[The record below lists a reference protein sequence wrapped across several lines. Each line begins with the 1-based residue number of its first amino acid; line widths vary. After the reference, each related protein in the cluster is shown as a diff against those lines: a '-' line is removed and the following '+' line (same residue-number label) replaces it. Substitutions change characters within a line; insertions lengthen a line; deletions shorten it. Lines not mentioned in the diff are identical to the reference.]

1 MKKFV
6 AVLSAAA
13 MLATL
18 AACGSTAATTS
29 TATSS
34 ADTAASTSS
43 EAAAADDTAKSYK
56 IAVVQQLDHASLD
69 EIRTAVEAELDAKA
83 AEKGIT
89 IEYKDF
95 NGQND
100 ATTLNQ
106 IGTQVVSDGYDAVV
120 PIATLAAQCM
130 ANACAEDQIPV
141 VYAAIS
147 DPAAADL
154 TGLDY
159 VTGTSDALNTQ
170 FILDMM
176 LAINPDVKTVGLL
189 YSNSEANSTTPI
201 AEAKAYLDEKG
212 IAYVEG
218 TGNTNDEIMSA
229 AANMVGKADAVFT
242 PTDNVVMAAAAAV
255 SETLTEAGIP
265 FYTGADSFVT
275 AGAFATCGVNY
286 TELGTYTADMVL
298 DILESGN
305 VPEYHVMDGGIIT
318 VNTETAAALG
328 IVFTPTDN
336 VVMAA
341 AAAVSETLTEAGI
354 PFYTGADS
362 FVTAGAFATCGVNY
376 TELGTYT
383 ADMVLDIL
391 ESGNVPEYHVMD
403 GGIITVNT
411 ETAAALGIDYAAFS
425 DMASQVVEVTTQQ

>member
-18 AACGSTAATTS
+18 AACGSTATASTTTADAS
-29 TATSS
+29 TSEASS
-34 ADTAASTSS
+34 AGEAASTEEASS
-43 EAAAADDTAKSYK
+43 KAYK

-89 IEYKDF
+89 IEYRDF

-130 ANACAEDQIPV
+130 ANACADDKIPV

-154 TGLDY
+154 TDLDY

-176 LAINPDVKTVGLL
+176 LAINPDIKTVGLL

-298 DILESGN
+298 DILE
-305 VPEYHVMDGGIIT
+305 T
-318 VNTETAAALG
+318 
-328 IVFTPTDN
+328 
-336 VVMAA
+336 
-341 AAAVSETLTEAGI
+341 
-354 PFYTGADS
+354 
-362 FVTAGAFATCGVNY
+362 
-376 TELGTYT
+376 
-383 ADMVLDIL
+383 
-391 ESGNVPEYHVMD
+391 GNVPEYHVMD

-411 ETAAALGIDYAAFS
+411 ETAAALGIDYAAFN
-425 DMASQVVEVTTQQ
+425 DMAGQVVEVTTQQ

>member
-29 TATSS
+29 TAASS
-34 ADTAASTSS
+34 ADTAASSADTAAASSS

-305 VPEYHVMDGGIIT
+305 VPEYHVMDGGI
-318 VNTETAAALG
+318 V
-328 IVFTPTDN
+328 
-336 VVMAA
+336 
-341 AAAVSETLTEAGI
+341 
-354 PFYTGADS
+354 
-362 FVTAGAFATCGVNY
+362 
-376 TELGTYT
+376 
-383 ADMVLDIL
+383 
-391 ESGNVPEYHVMD
+391 
-403 GGIITVNT
+403 TVNT

>member
-6 AVLSAAA
+6 AVLTAAA
-13 MLATL
+13 MLTSL
-18 AACGSTAATTS
+18 SACGASASTASSAAESTAA
-29 TATSS
+29 SS
-34 ADTAASTSS
+34 
-43 EAAAADDTAKSYK
+43 AAADSAADATTYK

-69 EIRTAVEAELDAKA
+69 EIRTAIEAELDAKA

-106 IGTQVVSDGYDAVV
+106 IGTQVVSDGYDAVI

-130 ANACAEDQIPV
+130 ATACESTKTPV

-154 TGLDY
+154 TDIDY

-170 FILDMM
+170 SVMDMIF
-176 LAINPDVKTVGLL
+176 AVQPEAKTIGLL

-201 AEAKAYLDEKG
+201 AEAKAYLDAKG
-212 IAYVEG
+212 IAYVEK
-218 TGNTNDEIMSA
+218 TGNTNDEIMT
-229 AANMVGKADAVFT
+229 AANALVGQVDAVFT

-255 SETLTEAGIP
+255 SETLTNAGIP

-286 TELGTYTADMVL
+286 TELGTYTADMAL
-298 DILESGN
+298 DILETGT

-318 VNTETAAALG
+318 VNTETAAALNLDYSAFHDLAG
-328 IVFTPTDN
+328 T
-336 VVMAA
+336 VVE
-341 AAAVSETLTEAGI
+341 V
-354 PFYTGADS
+354 
-362 FVTAGAFATCGVNY
+362 
-376 TELGTYT
+376 
-383 ADMVLDIL
+383 
-391 ESGNVPEYHVMD
+391 
-403 GGIITVNT
+403 
-411 ETAAALGIDYAAFS
+411 ETAA
-425 DMASQVVEVTTQQ
+425 E

>member
-29 TATSS
+29 TAASS
-34 ADTAASTSS
+34 ADTAAASSS

-318 VNTETAAALG
+318 
-328 IVFTPTDN
+328 
-336 VVMAA
+336 
-341 AAAVSETLTEAGI
+341 
-354 PFYTGADS
+354 
-362 FVTAGAFATCGVNY
+362 
-376 TELGTYT
+376 
-383 ADMVLDIL
+383 
-391 ESGNVPEYHVMD
+391 
-403 GGIITVNT
+403 

>member
-34 ADTAASTSS
+34 ADTAAASSS

-69 EIRTAVEAELDAKA
+69 EIRTAIEAELDAKA

-106 IGTQVVSDGYDAVV
+106 IGTQVVSDGYDAVI

-130 ANACAEDQIPV
+130 ATACESTKTPV
-141 VYAAIS
+141 IYAAIS

-154 TGLDY
+154 TDIDY

-170 FILDMM
+170 SIMDMIF
-176 LAINPDVKTVGLL
+176 AVQPEAKTIGLL

-201 AEAKAYLDEKG
+201 AEAKAYLDAKG
-212 IAYVEG
+212 IAYVEK
-218 TGNTNDEIMSA
+218 TGNTNDEIMT
-229 AANMVGKADAVFT
+229 AANALVGQVDAVFT

-255 SETLTEAGIP
+255 SETLTNAGIP

-286 TELGTYTADMVL
+286 TELGTYTADMAL
-298 DILESGN
+298 DILETGT

-318 VNTETAAALG
+318 VNTETAAALDLDYSA
-328 IVFTPTDN
+328 FND
-336 VVMAA
+336 
-341 AAAVSETLTEAGI
+341 LAG
-354 PFYTGADS
+354 T
-362 FVTAGAFATCGVNY
+362 
-376 TELGTYT
+376 
-383 ADMVLDIL
+383 
-391 ESGNVPEYHVMD
+391 
-403 GGIITVNT
+403 
-411 ETAAALGIDYAAFS
+411 
-425 DMASQVVEVTTQQ
+425 VVEVETTAE

>member
-18 AACGSTAATTS
+18 AACGSTATASTTTADSS
-29 TATSS
+29 TSEASS
-34 ADTAASTSS
+34 ASEAASTEEASS
-43 EAAAADDTAKSYK
+43 KAYK

-89 IEYKDF
+89 IEYRDF

-130 ANACAEDQIPV
+130 ANACADDKIPV

-154 TGLDY
+154 TDLDY

-176 LAINPDVKTVGLL
+176 LAINPDIKTVGLL

-298 DILESGN
+298 DILE
-305 VPEYHVMDGGIIT
+305 T
-318 VNTETAAALG
+318 
-328 IVFTPTDN
+328 
-336 VVMAA
+336 
-341 AAAVSETLTEAGI
+341 
-354 PFYTGADS
+354 
-362 FVTAGAFATCGVNY
+362 
-376 TELGTYT
+376 
-383 ADMVLDIL
+383 
-391 ESGNVPEYHVMD
+391 GNVPEYHVMD

-411 ETAAALGIDYAAFS
+411 ETAAALGIDYAAFN
-425 DMASQVVEVTTQQ
+425 DMAGQVVEVTTQQ

>member
-18 AACGSTAATTS
+18 AACGSTATTS
-29 TATSS
+29 TAASS
-34 ADTAASTSS
+34 ADTAAASSS

-218 TGNTNDEIMSA
+218 TGNTNDEVMSA

-255 SETLTEAGIP
+255 SETLT
-265 FYTGADSFVT
+265 
-275 AGAFATCGVNY
+275 
-286 TELGTYTADMVL
+286 
-298 DILESGN
+298 
-305 VPEYHVMDGGIIT
+305 
-318 VNTETAAALG
+318 
-328 IVFTPTDN
+328 
-336 VVMAA
+336 
-341 AAAVSETLTEAGI
+341 AGI

>member
-13 MLATL
+13 MMTSL
-18 AACGSTAATTS
+18 AACGSTADTTS
-29 TATSS
+29 TAASS
-34 ADTAASTSS
+34 SDAAVSTESTAA
-43 EAAAADDTAKSYK
+43 EATTDAKSYK

-106 IGTQVVSDGYDAVV
+106 IGTQVVSDGYDAVI

-130 ANACAEDQIPV
+130 ATACESTKTPV
-141 VYAAIS
+141 IYAAIS

-154 TGLDY
+154 TDIDY

-170 FILDMM
+170 SIMDMIF
-176 LAINPDVKTVGLL
+176 AVQPEAKTIGLL

-201 AEAKAYLDEKG
+201 AEAKAYLDAKG
-212 IAYVEG
+212 IAYVEK
-218 TGNTNDEIMSA
+218 TGNTNDEIMT
-229 AANMVGKADAVFT
+229 AANALVGQVDAVFT

-255 SETLTEAGIP
+255 SETLTNAGIP

-286 TELGTYTADMVL
+286 TELGTYTADMAL
-298 DILESGN
+298 DILETGT

-318 VNTETAAALG
+318 VNTETAAALDLDYSA
-328 IVFTPTDN
+328 FND
-336 VVMAA
+336 
-341 AAAVSETLTEAGI
+341 LAG
-354 PFYTGADS
+354 T
-362 FVTAGAFATCGVNY
+362 
-376 TELGTYT
+376 
-383 ADMVLDIL
+383 
-391 ESGNVPEYHVMD
+391 
-403 GGIITVNT
+403 
-411 ETAAALGIDYAAFS
+411 
-425 DMASQVVEVTTQQ
+425 VVEVETTAE

>member
-6 AVLSAAA
+6 AVMTAAA
-13 MLATL
+13 MLTSLSACGASASTASS
-18 AACGSTAATTS
+18 AAESTASSAAADSTTGSTADATT
-29 TATSS
+29 
-34 ADTAASTSS
+34 
-43 EAAAADDTAKSYK
+43 YK
-56 IAVVQQLDHASLD
+56 VAIVQQLDHTSLD
-69 EIRTAVEAELDAKA
+69 EIRTAIEAELDAKA

-106 IGTQVVSDGYDAVV
+106 IGTQVVSDGYDAVI

-130 ANACAEDQIPV
+130 ATACESTKTPV

-154 TGLDY
+154 TDIDY

-170 FILDMM
+170 SIMDMIF
-176 LAINPDVKTVGLL
+176 AVQPEAKTIGLL

-201 AEAKAYLDEKG
+201 AEAKAYLDAKG
-212 IAYVEG
+212 IAYVEK
-218 TGNTNDEIMSA
+218 TGNTNDEIMT
-229 AANMVGKADAVFT
+229 AANALVGQVDAVFT

-255 SETLTEAGIP
+255 SETLTNAGIP

-286 TELGTYTADMVL
+286 TELGTYTADMAL
-298 DILESGN
+298 DILETGT

-318 VNTETAAALG
+318 VNTETAAALNLDYSA
-328 IVFTPTDN
+328 FND
-336 VVMAA
+336 
-341 AAAVSETLTEAGI
+341 LAG
-354 PFYTGADS
+354 T
-362 FVTAGAFATCGVNY
+362 
-376 TELGTYT
+376 
-383 ADMVLDIL
+383 
-391 ESGNVPEYHVMD
+391 
-403 GGIITVNT
+403 
-411 ETAAALGIDYAAFS
+411 
-425 DMASQVVEVTTQQ
+425 VVEVETTAE

>member
-18 AACGSTAATTS
+18 AACGSTATASTTTADSS
-29 TATSS
+29 TSEASS
-34 ADTAASTSS
+34 TGEAASTEEASS
-43 EAAAADDTAKSYK
+43 KAYK

-89 IEYKDF
+89 IEYRDF

-130 ANACAEDQIPV
+130 ANACADDKIPV

-154 TGLDY
+154 TDLDY

-176 LAINPDVKTVGLL
+176 LAINPDIKTVGLL

-328 IVFTPTDN
+328 I
-336 VVMAA
+336 
-341 AAAVSETLTEAGI
+341 
-354 PFYTGADS
+354 
-362 FVTAGAFATCGVNY
+362 
-376 TELGTYT
+376 
-383 ADMVLDIL
+383 
-391 ESGNVPEYHVMD
+391 
-403 GGIITVNT
+403 
-411 ETAAALGIDYAAFS
+411 DYAAFN
-425 DMASQVVEVTTQQ
+425 DMAGQVVEVTTQQ

>member
-29 TATSS
+29 TAASS
-34 ADTAASTSS
+34 ADTAASSADTAAASSS

-305 VPEYHVMDGGIIT
+305 VPEYHI
-318 VNTETAAALG
+318 
-328 IVFTPTDN
+328 
-336 VVMAA
+336 
-341 AAAVSETLTEAGI
+341 
-354 PFYTGADS
+354 
-362 FVTAGAFATCGVNY
+362 
-376 TELGTYT
+376 
-383 ADMVLDIL
+383 
-391 ESGNVPEYHVMD
+391 MD

>member
-18 AACGSTAATTS
+18 AACGSTATTTS
-29 TATSS
+29 TAASS
-34 ADTAASTSS
+34 TDTAAASSS
-43 EAAAADDTAKSYK
+43 EAATADDTAKSYK

-130 ANACAEDQIPV
+130 ANACAEDKIPV

-328 IVFTPTDN
+328 IDFGVFTE
-336 VVMAA
+336 MANT
-341 AAAVSETLTEAGI
+341 VREV
-354 PFYTGADS
+354 
-362 FVTAGAFATCGVNY
+362 VTAA
-376 TELGTYT
+376 E
-383 ADMVLDIL
+383 
-391 ESGNVPEYHVMD
+391 
-403 GGIITVNT
+403 
-411 ETAAALGIDYAAFS
+411 
-425 DMASQVVEVTTQQ
+425 